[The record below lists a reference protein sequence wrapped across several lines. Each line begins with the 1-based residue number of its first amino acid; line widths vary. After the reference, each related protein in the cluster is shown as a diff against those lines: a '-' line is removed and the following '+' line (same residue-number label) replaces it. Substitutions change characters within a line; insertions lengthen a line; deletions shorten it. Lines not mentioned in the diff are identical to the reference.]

1 MLPYTHTRKLY
12 CSYFSDITQDFP
24 ATCCKDAD
32 KHISVSKVADKK
44 ISKESFDIT
53 FLKNCYGVEQDG
65 YTTNSTLFQV
75 NEAGS
80 LQKVKDLIAQSV
92 YVIAGIATG
101 IVLLQTVL
109 LWAGCRLVNSRS
121 FGKEEK

>member
-1 MLPYTHTRKLY
+1 M
-12 CSYFSDITQDFP
+12 SDVT
-24 ATCCKDAD
+24 
-32 KHISVSKVADKK
+32 DKK
-44 ISKESFDIT
+44 ISEQSFKIF
-53 FLKNCYGVEQDG
+53 FLEKCYGVHG
-65 YTTNSTLFQV
+65 NGSSTNSTVFHV